1 VLLLKHG
8 VLAETE
14 TAHVHAT
21 DVIDTKVHK
30 ADIIILEQFQQCPG
44 VSIQSVQ
51 VEFIRVVALNVTAV
65 KDVLAMLMDL
75 T

>member
-30 ADIIILEQFQQCPG
+30 ADIIILEQFQQFPG